1 MTNDKQLK
9 KEIKHIASEIVRGMT
24 NGKLTKQQAE
34 MLRYVAQTV
43 METQLIYKKKL
54 SAQAQAGL
62 TEYEIWSE
70 GYCANETEGKWT
82 RDVYLGTAWGKSFED
97 ACVSLMK
104 SNKHYSK
111 HFDKER
117 MTYWGCRLYGKEK
130 GAQTNW

>member
-1 MTNDKQLK
+1 MIDSGKVKWL
-9 KEIKHIASEIVRGMT
+9 ASEIVRGMT
-24 NGKLTKQQAE
+24 NGKLTKRQAE
-34 MLRYVAQTV
+34 MLQFVAENILT
-43 METQLIYKKKL
+43 THLIHR
-54 SAQAQAGL
+54 SDAA
-62 TEYEIWSE
+62 EYEIWSE
-70 GYCANETEGKWT
+70 GYCANETEGKWIK
-82 RDVYLGTAWGKSFED
+82 DKYIGTAWGKSFED

>member
-1 MTNDKQLK
+1 MIDSGKVKWL
-9 KEIKHIASEIVRGMT
+9 ASEIVRGMT
-24 NGKLTKQQAE
+24 NGKLTKRQAE
-34 MLRYVAQTV
+34 MLCNVAENV
-43 METQLIYKKKL
+43 LMTQLVHKNEKV
-54 SAQAQAGL
+54 A
-62 TEYEIWSE
+62 EYEIWSE

-97 ACVSLMK
+97 ACVLLMK